1 MKFTSKMI
9 PSIRF
14 QSTRT
19 GWAVMKVAIGA
30 DHGGYELKSDI
41 AKLLESLGHEVIDE
55 GAHKFDPRDDFPDFA
70 APVAAAVQAGN
81 AERGIIICGSG
92 VGATITANKFPG
104 VRAGLCHDTYSAGQ
118 GVRHDDM
125 NVLCLGARV
134 VGVSLAEDLVKS
146 FINAQLEA
154 NEPRFQRRLDKVTA
168 IEKTQLSN
176 Q

>member
-1 MKFTSKMI
+1 
-9 PSIRF
+9 
-14 QSTRT
+14 
-19 GWAVMKVAIGA
+19 MKVAIGA

-41 AKLLESLGHEVIDE
+41 AKLLESLGHEVIDQ
-55 GAHKFDPRDDFPDFA
+55 GAHKFDPEDDFPDFA
-70 APVAAAVQAGN
+70 APVAASVQAGK

-104 VRAGLCHDTYSAGQ
+104 VRAGLCHDTYSVGQ
-118 GVRHDDM
+118 GVQHDDM

-134 VGVSLAEDLVKS
+134 VGVALAVDLVKS
-146 FINAQLEA
+146 FINARLES

-168 IEKTQLSN
+168 IEKNQISN

>member
-1 MKFTSKMI
+1 
-9 PSIRF
+9 
-14 QSTRT
+14 
-19 GWAVMKVAIGA
+19 MKVAIGA
-30 DHGGYELKSDI
+30 DHGGYELKSDL
-41 AKLLESLGHEVIDE
+41 AKLLESLGHEVIDQ
-55 GAHKFDPRDDFPDFA
+55 GAHKFDPEDDFPDFA
-70 APVAAAVQAGN
+70 APVAASVQAGK

-118 GVRHDDM
+118 GVQHDDM

-134 VGVSLAEDLVKS
+134 VGVALAVDLVKS
-146 FINAQLEA
+146 FINARLES

-168 IEKTQLSN
+168 IEKNQISN

>member
-1 MKFTSKMI
+1 
-9 PSIRF
+9 
-14 QSTRT
+14 
-19 GWAVMKVAIGA
+19 MKVAIGA

-41 AKLLESLGHEVIDE
+41 AKLLESLGHEVIDQ
-55 GAHKFDPRDDFPDFA
+55 GAHKFDPEDDFPDFA
-70 APVAAAVQAGN
+70 APVAASVQAGK

-118 GVRHDDM
+118 GVQHDDM

-134 VGVSLAEDLVKS
+134 VGVALAEDLVKS
-146 FINAQLEA
+146 FINARLES

-168 IEKTQLSN
+168 IEKNQISN

>member
-1 MKFTSKMI
+1 
-9 PSIRF
+9 
-14 QSTRT
+14 
-19 GWAVMKVAIGA
+19 MKVAIGA

-41 AKLLESLGHEVIDE
+41 AKLLESLGHEVIDQ
-55 GAHKFDPRDDFPDFA
+55 GAHEFDPEDDFPDFA
-70 APVAAAVQAGN
+70 APVAASVQAGK

-92 VGATITANKFPG
+92 VGATITANKFSG

-118 GVRHDDM
+118 GVQHDDM

-134 VGVSLAEDLVKS
+134 VGVALAVDLVKS
-146 FINAQLEA
+146 FINARLES

-168 IEKTQLSN
+168 IEKNQISN

>member
-1 MKFTSKMI
+1 
-9 PSIRF
+9 
-14 QSTRT
+14 
-19 GWAVMKVAIGA
+19 MKVAIGA

-41 AKLLESLGHEVIDE
+41 SKLLESLGQEVIDQ
-55 GAHKFDPRDDFPDFA
+55 GAHEIDPEDEFPDFA
-70 APVAAAVQAGN
+70 APVAASVQAGK

-118 GVRHDDM
+118 GVQHDDM

-134 VGVSLAEDLVKS
+134 VGVALATDLVKS
-146 FINAQLEA
+146 FINAQLEV

-168 IEKTQLSN
+168 IEKNQISN

>member
-1 MKFTSKMI
+1 
-9 PSIRF
+9 
-14 QSTRT
+14 
-19 GWAVMKVAIGA
+19 MKVAIGA

-41 AKLLESLGHEVIDE
+41 RKLLESLGHEVIDQ
-55 GAHKFDPRDDFPDFA
+55 GAHKFDPEDDFPDFA
-70 APVAAAVQAGN
+70 APVAASVQAGK

-118 GVRHDDM
+118 GVQHDDM

-134 VGVSLAEDLVKS
+134 VGVALAVDLVKS
-146 FINAQLEA
+146 FINARLES

-168 IEKTQLSN
+168 IEKNQISN

>member
-1 MKFTSKMI
+1 
-9 PSIRF
+9 
-14 QSTRT
+14 
-19 GWAVMKVAIGA
+19 MKVAIGA

-41 AKLLESLGHEVIDE
+41 AKLLESLGHEVIDQ
-55 GAHKFDPRDDFPDFA
+55 GAHKFDPEDDFPDFA
-70 APVAAAVQAGN
+70 APVAASVQAGK

-118 GVRHDDM
+118 GVQHDDM

-134 VGVSLAEDLVKS
+134 VGVALAVDLVKS
-146 FINAQLEA
+146 FINARLES
-154 NEPRFQRRLDKVTA
+154 NEPRFQRRLDKVIA
-168 IEKTQLSN
+168 IEKNQISN

>member
-1 MKFTSKMI
+1 
-9 PSIRF
+9 
-14 QSTRT
+14 
-19 GWAVMKVAIGA
+19 MKVAIGA

-41 AKLLESLGHEVIDE
+41 AKLLESLGHEVIDQ
-55 GAHKFDPRDDFPDFA
+55 GAHKYDPEDDFPDFA
-70 APVAAAVQAGN
+70 APVAASVQAGK

-118 GVRHDDM
+118 GVQHDDM

-134 VGVSLAEDLVKS
+134 VGVALAVDLVKS
-146 FINAQLEA
+146 FINARLES

-168 IEKTQLSN
+168 IEKNQISN

>member
-1 MKFTSKMI
+1 
-9 PSIRF
+9 
-14 QSTRT
+14 
-19 GWAVMKVAIGA
+19 MKVAIGA

-41 AKLLESLGHEVIDE
+41 AKLLESLGHEVIDQ
-55 GAHKFDPRDDFPDFA
+55 GAHKFDPEDDFPDFA
-70 APVAAAVQAGN
+70 APVAASVQAGK

-118 GVRHDDM
+118 AVQHDDM

-134 VGVSLAEDLVKS
+134 VGVALAVDLVKS
-146 FINAQLEA
+146 FINARLES

-168 IEKTQLSN
+168 IEKNQISN